1 MLTTL
6 RLLMTLASGCNVST
20 QGQGKFRNKTLDRLS
35 GKVGWFG
42 QRTKVDLDFRF

>member
-6 RLLMTLASGCNVST
+6 RLLMTLVSGCNVST
-20 QGQGKFRNKTLDRLS
+20 QGQEKFRNKTLDRLS

-42 QRTKVDLDFRF
+42 QRTKVDLGLRF